1 MMKFIIAATL
11 VFFGGVAS
19 VNAQSGA
26 GQEDIITAE
35 LTAANNAQLAAINST
50 VSTVE
55 AEELTK
61 KLEDKISS
69 HLDAKIQAKLNSQL
83 MFVAK

>member
-19 VNAQSGA
+19 VNAESGA
-26 GQEDIITAE
+26 GQKDIITAE
-35 LTAANNAQLAAINST
+35 LTAANNAQLTQMNNT

-83 MFVAK
+83 MFIAK